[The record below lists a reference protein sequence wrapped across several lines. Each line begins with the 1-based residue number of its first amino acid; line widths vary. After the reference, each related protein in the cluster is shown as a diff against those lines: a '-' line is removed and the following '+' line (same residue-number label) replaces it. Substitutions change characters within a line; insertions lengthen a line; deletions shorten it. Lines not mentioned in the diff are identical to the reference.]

1 MSAYSQNGRPRS
13 LHLNEETMRRF
24 QDRSLAQ
31 EEWHAAHQHLNQC
44 GSCRR
49 ALRGRIG
56 PLPLPEEIDAIP
68 EPLHLG
74 YEQITAYLDNT
85 LRPADKQRAEA
96 HLFLC
101 VDCNREIEGLRK
113 LDAQWAAEPVR
124 TVETVPESKL
134 PLAVRLARFFRV
146 PGRAREMGMA
156 FGVIVMG
163 LFLFQAG
170 RGTTGVSRAA
180 ARVIHLGADSNAG
193 LSYGG
198 YGFIA
203 LGLAYMLF
211 SLFRK
216 R

>member
-1 MSAYSQNGRPRS
+1 
-13 LHLNEETMRRF
+13 MRRF

-31 EEWHAAHQHLNQC
+31 GEWRAAHQHLNQC

-56 PLPLPEEIDAIP
+56 PLSLPEEIAAIP
-68 EPLHLG
+68 EPLHLP
-74 YEQITAYLDNT
+74 YEQMTAYLDDT
-85 LRPADKQRAEA
+85 LSPADKQRAEA

-113 LDAQWAAEPVR
+113 LDAQWAAEPIR
-124 TVETVPESKL
+124 TLQTLSESKL
-134 PLAVRLARFFRV
+134 PLAVRLARFFCV
-146 PGRAREMGMA
+146 PWRAREMSMA
-156 FGVIVMG
+156 FGVIVIG

-170 RGTTGVSRAA
+170 RGTTGVSRTA